1 LFSSFPK
8 AGTSLKHVLEF
19 CYGLIRAE
27 KYRDPQVRFRV
38 HCLISSQHICIK
50 YILLLTT
57 LRILNLTAK
66 KSLEIL
72 YKGKHRFVN
81 VGTDTPTAII
91 EARKIK
97 LVESGMAQT
106 IATSFFYEGS
116 FLFTPDHKGRMITLL
131 RHPVERAHSLF
142 HYLCKENEKNL
153 LLFFEHLAISHANS
167 FILSILL
174 LETAQGKL
182 P

>member
-1 LFSSFPK
+1 M
-8 AGTSLKHVLEF
+8 KHVLEF

-27 KYRDPQVRFRV
+27 KYRDPQVTF
-38 HCLISSQHICIK
+38 LL
-50 YILLLTT
+50 YIFLHSLYHQADALLT
-57 LRILNLTAK
+57 LFHYLKFNLN
-66 KSLEIL
+66 KSLEVL

-116 FLFTPDHKGRMITLL
+116 FLFTPDHKGRMLTLL

-142 HYLCKENEKNL
+142 HYLCKSKKKRILAKSMNVFISNTNPFAL
-153 LLFFEHLAISHANS
+153 YIPFFSK
-167 FILSILL
+167 
-174 LETAQGKL
+174 QPKVML

>member
-1 LFSSFPK
+1 M
-8 AGTSLKHVLEF
+8 KHVLEF

-38 HCLISSQHICIK
+38 HYLICSQFFFNKH
-50 YILLLTT
+50 ILLFLA
-57 LRILNLTAK
+57 LLILNITAK

-142 HYLCKENEKNL
+142 HYLCEEKERIFYYVFNTF
-153 LLFFEHLAISHANS
+153 LFLTP
-167 FILSILL
+167 ILL
-174 LETAQGKL
+174 LSL
-182 P
+182 YYSFRNSPR